1 MFSEQHFMVDFSL
14 PQELSRSFLE
24 LVPYQEAIISDY
36 LSQGKLINY
45 AISLE
50 KSKIWAVFSA
60 SSEVEVLEMLI
71 DFPLTKFMQVEISLL
86 QQYNYKSNAPSF
98 SMN

>member
-1 MFSEQHFMVDFSL
+1 MAIAHHFMVDFSV
-14 PQELSRSFLE
+14 PKEPSASFLE
-24 LVPYQEAIISDY
+24 LVPFQEAVITDY

-50 KSKIWAVFSA
+50 KSKIWAVFA
-60 SSEVEVLEMLI
+60 ATSEVEVLEMLI
-71 DFPLTKFMQVEISLL
+71 DFPLTKFMKVEISLL
-86 QQYNYKSNAPSF
+86 QQYNSNIYAPGF

>member
-1 MFSEQHFMVDFSL
+1 MAIAHHFMVDFSL
-14 PQELSRSFLE
+14 PQEPTSAFLE
-24 LVPYQEAIISDY
+24 LVPFQEAVISDY
-36 LSQGKLINY
+36 LSKGKLINY

-60 SSEVEVLEMLI
+60 TSEVEVLEMLI
-71 DFPLTKFMQVEISLL
+71 DFPLTKFMEVEISLL
-86 QQYNYKSNAPSF
+86 QQYNCNAYAPSF

>member
-1 MFSEQHFMVDFSL
+1 MAVAHHFMVDFSL
-14 PQELSRSFLE
+14 PQEPSASFLQ
-24 LVPYQEAIISDY
+24 LVPYQEAVISDY
-36 LSQGKLINY
+36 LSKGKLINY
-45 AISLE
+45 AISEE

-71 DFPLTKFMQVEISLL
+71 DFPLTKFMKVEISLL
-86 QQYNYKSNAPSF
+86 QQYNCNTHAPIF

>member
-1 MFSEQHFMVDFSL
+1 MYSEQHFMVDFSL
-14 PQELSRSFLE
+14 PQELSHSFLE
-24 LVPYQEAIISDY
+24 LVPYQEAVISDY

-45 AISLE
+45 AMSLE

-71 DFPLTKFMQVEISLL
+71 DFPLTRFMQVEIILL
-86 QQYNYKSNAPSF
+86 QQYNYTSSAPSF
-98 SMN
+98 SLN